1 MLVKKKRVYSFKN
14 KRRVDPY
21 KIAQSID
28 AISNTKLKT
37 AIEFAGLKDFMEQLM
52 KFKGLLY
59 KAEEIKTKISKIL
72 GDNDYLDFVIKK
84 LKDLK

>member
-1 MLVKKKRVYSFKN
+1 
-14 KRRVDPY
+14 
-21 KIAQSID
+21 
-28 AISNTKLKT
+28 
-37 AIEFAGLKDFMEQLM
+37 M

>member
-37 AIEFAGLKDFMEQLM
+37 AIEFAGLKDFME
-52 KFKGLLY
+52 
-59 KAEEIKTKISKIL
+59 
-72 GDNDYLDFVIKK
+72 
-84 LKDLK
+84 